1 MADNAQYGQ
10 VSQLLESEQKQYME
24 MVKTSLMQ
32 YNKADQNAK
41 TKDLITVKEL
51 SQTEKALKR
60 K

>member
-1 MADNAQYGQ
+1 MADNAQYSQ

-24 MVKTSLMQ
+24 MVKTSLIQ
-32 YNKADQNAK
+32 YNKADQNSK
-41 TKDLITVKEL
+41 TKDLTTVKEL

>member
-10 VSQLLESEQKQYME
+10 VSQLLESEQKQYTE